1 MYNIIIIYIPTPRRA
16 HNIIRTHTYYYYY
29 TTLPSTLSDT
39 PIHFLTYI
47 IKYNN
52 NNTCAVIV
60 TADASARR
68 HAKPQRAHS

>member
-1 MYNIIIIYIPTPRRA
+1 MYNIIIIYIPKPRRA
-16 HNIIRTHTYYYYY
+16 HNIILTHTFYYYYY

-52 NNTCAVIV
+52 NTYAVIV